1 MFDIKAYSKTERYK
15 AVQKAYRE
23 KHKVSYK
30 EKRRLAYRNR
40 IDYYKQLYQ
49 DKKQYFQQYRE
60 QHRAYYREYYQK
72 YRKSNPDYYNI
83 EAKQKRALLRNE
95 ILDNIKT
102 IPKKTKKPLDNNFV
116 IPDKISIRI

>member
-30 EKRRLAYRNR
+30 EKRKRDYHNR
-40 IDYYKQLYQ
+40 IDYYRQLYQ
-49 DKKQYFQQYRE
+49 DKKNYFQQYRE
-60 QHRAYYREYYQK
+60 QHRQYYREYYQK
-72 YRKSNPDYYNI
+72 YRKSHPDYYNI
-83 EAKQKRALLRNE
+83 EAKQKRQCLRNE

-102 IPKKTKKPLDNNFV
+102 IPKKTKNIQSVYFD
-116 IPDKISIRI
+116 IPTKIIINI